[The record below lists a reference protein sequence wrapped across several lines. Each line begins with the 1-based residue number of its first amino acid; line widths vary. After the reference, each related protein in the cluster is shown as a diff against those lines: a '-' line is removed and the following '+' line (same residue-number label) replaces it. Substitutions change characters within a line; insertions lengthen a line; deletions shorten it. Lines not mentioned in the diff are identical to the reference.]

1 MSDDGIA
8 AAESAVWAVVPV
20 KGFARGKSR
29 LGSVL
34 SDSARSA
41 FARGL
46 FEHVITTLLQAQPSI
61 AGVIVVT
68 EDDDVAA
75 TAEARGVTVLRDPE
89 AGSLSGVVDAGLLHA
104 HERGASAGFV
114 CMADLPHLT
123 VADITAV
130 IAELAENDLVLTP
143 DLLRA
148 GTNVLCLAP
157 ASRMPSCFGRAD
169 SFVQHLNR
177 AREAGLRVQVVER
190 HGLCFDVD
198 DPSDLEKIGPRES

>member
-1 MSDDGIA
+1 VSADAVVPA
-8 AAESAVWAVVPV
+8 ASAVWAVVPV
-20 KGFARGKSR
+20 KGFTRGKSR

-34 SDSARSA
+34 SDSVRSA

-46 FEHVITTLLQAQPSI
+46 FEHVVSTLKGHPLI
-61 AGVIVVT
+61 AGVVVMT
-68 EDDDVAA
+68 EDDEVAEA
-75 TAEARGVTVLRDPE
+75 AEARGASVLRDPE
-89 AGSLSGVVDAGLLHA
+89 PGSLSAVVDAGLAHA
-104 HERGASAGFV
+104 HARGASAGFV

-123 VADITAV
+123 VLDVNAV
-130 IAELAENDLVLTP
+130 IAELGEHDVVLTP

-177 AREAGLRVQVVER
+177 ARAAGLNVQVVER

-198 DPSDLEKIGPRES
+198 DPSDLERMGPPEG